1 MISYNDLFA
10 KAAQLFDA
18 GSLDDAEGILRQ
30 LDNVSPDNPH
40 ILNLLGLV
48 AQTKGLHQEA
58 CSYFAAAIRMDKNKP
73 EYYYNLAFSQQKCQE
88 YHDALR
94 NYQKVITLAP
104 QIKEAYNEI
113 ACIYDI
119 LEQKN
124 EAVFWWHKVLQL
136 APDYAIAAIN
146 LAKSQN
152 NYEQLLHLSTQY
164 PNEPLVWF
172 DLAQIEYQQNHP
184 HEAANYIKS
193 ALSLQADDAE
203 NNYLAG
209 LIYEKLEDRQK
220 AFDYLTQAENLNDKH
235 YNAKLKLADLYSL
248 QGNFNEAETRYKRLI
263 ELDKNQFAVHNNYAE
278 MLYRQ
283 KRTSEA
289 LEEYRAAVL
298 INPKSAETLN
308 NLGAILRNTKDYNEA
323 LGLFFSAL
331 TYSPDI
337 EAISINIA
345 ETIVL
350 LAREDKS
357 QALKIAENWLN
368 NYPDNIYAQKILHAL
383 KGEEIANN
391 NLYTERLFD
400 AFADNY
406 ELVMQNLDYSAP
418 LAFEQSKGI
427 MSGRIADLG
436 CGSGLAGQAVKSV
449 QNQIIGVD
457 ISDKML
463 ILARQKGVY
472 DELVKSDII
481 EFLQKRHDFDWI
493 MAADVLGYIGDL
505 AEFIRLSAGKK
516 LIFTIESNPQ
526 ITSYQIQPNGRYQHN
541 PEYINQLLTANGYK
555 DISTTPLILRNEA
568 GNPVDGLVFIVKT

>member
-1 MISYNDLFA
+1 MFYNDLFNNA
-10 KAAQLFDA
+10 TQLYDQGNYAA
-18 GSLDDAEGILRQ
+18 AEQILRQ
-30 LDNVSPDNPH
+30 ISLAAPDNPVV
-40 ILNLLGLV
+40 LNLLGLI
-48 AQTKGLHQEA
+48 AQAQGLHQEA
-58 CSYFAAAIRMDKNKP
+58 CSYFATAIRYDENKA
-73 EYYYNLAFSQQKCQE
+73 EYYYNLAFSLQHSGQ
-88 YHDALR
+88 YDDALR
-94 NYQKVITLAP
+94 NYQKVVALAP

-113 ACIYDI
+113 ACIYNA
-119 LEQKN
+119 LEQKDK
-124 EAVFWWHKVLQL
+124 AVSWWYKALQL
-136 APDYAIAAIN
+136 APDYAVAAIN

-152 NYEQLLHLSTQY
+152 NYEQLLNLSTQY
-164 PNEPLVWF
+164 PDEPLVWF
-172 DLAQIEYQQNHP
+172 YLAQIKYQQNQP
-184 HEAANYIKS
+184 VEAASHIKH

-209 LIYEKLEDRQK
+209 LIYEKLKDRQK
-220 AFDYLTQAENLNDKH
+220 AFDYFTQAEKINDKH

-248 QGNFNEAETRYKRLI
+248 QSNFSEAEKRYKRLI
-263 ELDKNQFAVHNNYAE
+263 ELDKNHFAVHNNYAE

-298 INPKSAETLN
+298 INPQSADTLN
-308 NLGAILRNTKDYNEA
+308 NLGAILRDTKDYDEA

-331 TYSPDI
+331 TYSPNMD
-337 EAISINIA
+337 AISINIA

-357 QALKIAENWLN
+357 KALKIAENWLN

-391 NLYTERLFD
+391 NLYTEKLFD

-457 ISDKML
+457 ISEKML
-463 ILARQKGVY
+463 SLARQKGIY
-472 DELVKSDII
+472 DELIKSDII
-481 EFLQKRHDFDWI
+481 EFLQKRRDFDWI

-516 LIFTIESNPQ
+516 LIFTIENNPQ
-526 ITSYQIQPNGRYQHN
+526 ISSYQIQPNGRYQHN
-541 PEYINQLLTANGYK
+541 PEYIKQLLTANSYK

-568 GNPVDGLVFIVKT
+568 GNPVDGLIFIAMT